1 MTMTCLMVLLVVL
14 GTCFLRKY
22 VFDAYEG
29 VRCRNYH
36 RWVSLRRRI
45 PRRNHLMG
53 DWLFH
58 FLASYQGGKSIFMSF
73 LWHCYLLTALVTYG
87 GPTPGNYYMH
97 DVVPPNGAFGESS
110 WQRQC
115 KTRYS
120 PFVGFLLP
128 CTYLVSKR
136 SLRFFWGLL
145 VWMLSIGRARHPGP
159 GTSSYPLGLSIEFLN
174 VGGWLS
180 RGDLA
185 FESSAHFLA
194 IAEHRLVPARARAVT
209 TQLRQARLS
218 SVLAP
223 SCQDVTPGGHGVGVI
238 SLHGAHPFSSYS
250 SRFLL

>member
-1 MTMTCLMVLLVVL
+1 MSMTCLMVLLVVL

-22 VFDAYEG
+22 VFDAYKG

-36 RWVSLRRRI
+36 RWVSLRWRI

-58 FLASYQGGKSIFMSF
+58 FLAIYIKRGKRYLCHFYGICF
-73 LWHCYLLTALVTYG
+73 LLIALVTYG

-97 DVVPPNGAFGESS
+97 DVVSPNGAFWGSS
-110 WQRQC
+110 WQKQY

-120 PFVGFLLP
+120 PLLVGFLLP
-128 CTYLVSKR
+128 YTFLISKR
-136 SLRFFWGLL
+136 SLRLFWGLL
-145 VWMLSIGRARHPGP
+145 IWMLSIGRARHPGP
-159 GTSSYPLGLSIEFLN
+159 GTSSYPPGFSIEFLN

-185 FESSAHFLA
+185 LESSAHFLA

-209 TQLRQARLS
+209 TQLRQARRS
-218 SVLAP
+218 SVWAP
-223 SCQDVTPGGHGVGVI
+223 SCQDVTPGGHAGVGVI
-238 SLHGAHPFSSYS
+238 SLHGAPFSSYS
-250 SRFLL
+250 S